1 MKFRHWCWEKWQE
14 HRDEVRSW
22 EGFYPTATGQ
32 EYFNKYKWWLR
43 REYQATV
50 IKELQRQQ
58 LDLQTKI
65 VLDLH

>member
-1 MKFRHWCWEKWQE
+1 MNFRHWCWEKWQE
-14 HRDEVRSW
+14 HQDEVHSW
-22 EGFYPTATGQ
+22 EGRYPTATGT

-43 REYQATV
+43 REYQSTV
-50 IKELQRQQ
+50 VKELQRQQ